1 MKSVY
6 FLLHLASIFIFSQAQ
21 SIVSHPHALKSQN
34 FNSIQK
40 VGRTCS
46 FIVIIKTSC
55 SSIQFTRDQISLAFG
70 DAYGNKIYAPR
81 IDDPTSRRFERCVS
95 DTFQLSGECTYQ
107 ICHVAFYRSG
117 SDGWKPESVTI
128 YGFNSRPV
136 TFYYKRFIPK
146 GIWFGFNHCSKAS
159 GFSLQAS

>member
-1 MKSVY
+1 MLMLWRKDEKRLFSPSLS
-6 FLLHLASIFIFSQAQ
+6 FHIHLLTSSI
-21 SIVSHPHALKSQN
+21 
-34 FNSIQK
+34 NSF
-40 VGRTCS
+40 TP
-46 FIVIIKTSC
+46 SC
-55 SSIQFTRDQISLAFG
+55 SQIPKFQFH
-70 DAYGNKIYAPR
+70 P
-81 IDDPTSRRFERCVS
+81 
-95 DTFQLSGECTYQ
+95 GECTYQ

-159 GFSLQAS
+159 GFRLHNHLHF